1 MRQALKLYFQL
12 ACYKVQNMAQNGYNQ
27 LTTTDPLKV
36 FLFFFSFSQS
46 HASLSDSLNHQPE
59 VTISVVPNPPVH
71 TFLCLMLNLVK
82 PVVIPKIS
90 NVFKMSLRLKQ
101 FPRVPPWH

>member
-36 FLFFFSFSQS
+36 FFFFFFFAKSCKF
-46 HASLSDSLNHQPE
+46 
-59 VTISVVPNPPVH
+59 V
-71 TFLCLMLNLVK
+71 
-82 PVVIPKIS
+82 
-90 NVFKMSLRLKQ
+90 RLLES
-101 FPRVPPWH
+101 PA